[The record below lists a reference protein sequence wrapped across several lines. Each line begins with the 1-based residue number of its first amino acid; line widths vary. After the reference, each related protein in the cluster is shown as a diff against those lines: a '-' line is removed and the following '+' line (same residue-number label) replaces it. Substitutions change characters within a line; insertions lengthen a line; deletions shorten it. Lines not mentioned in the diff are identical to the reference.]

1 MLDLVQTALLKK
13 VQSNELASLYLLTYN
28 AETTNPVNWAE
39 HFQKEITPLN
49 DHPDILKMVKGPKEN
64 EYKVDS
70 DAIKEFL
77 SFISTRPLQLSR
89 KFIFLFDAQDLSVI
103 VSNKLLK
110 VFEELGPS
118 YCLIMFAPRNA
129 SLLETV
135 MSRAVKLTIPGPE
148 DCLDQDASGEVF
160 DFSGIESPQELM
172 ALLKESDDEL
182 LVEKKFIEHAIHQCL
197 ARADYRAL
205 DGLLL
210 QLKEY
215 EKRLAFNNSR
225 LSRLSPFFS

>member
-13 VQSNELASLYLLTYN
+13 VQENGLASLYLLTYN
-28 AETTNPVNWAE
+28 SETTDPVSWAD

-49 DHPDILKMVKGPKEN
+49 DHPDILRMNKGAKEN

-70 DAIKEFL
+70 QAIKEFL
-77 SFISTRPLQLSR
+77 AFISTRPLQLSR
-89 KFIFLFDAQDLSVI
+89 KYIFLFDAQDLSVI

-110 VFEELGPS
+110 VFEELGQH
-118 YCLIMFAPRNA
+118 YCLMMFAPRNA
-129 SLLETV
+129 PLLETV
-135 MSRAVKLTIPGPE
+135 LSRAVKLTIPDPKG
-148 DCLDQDASGEVF
+148 GEIDLTGAQL
-160 DFSGIESPQELM
+160 DFSTVQSPQDLM
-172 ALLKESDDEL
+172 AFIKESDDEL
-182 LVEKKFIEHAIHQCL
+182 LVEKKFIEHAINQCL
-197 ARADYRAL
+197 SRGDFREL

-225 LSRLSPFFS
+225 LSRLSAFFS